1 MQANR
6 LAMETVEGHPPGL
19 LGDRC
24 KKVRSADTK
33 ECLAIA
39 LLTAGRD
46 RPYALGIAQS
56 LLGQGVRLDFI
67 GSDEVSSPELMNH
80 PGVRFLNL
88 RGDQSVDA
96 SFVAKMVRVLKY
108 YLRLVGYALVAKPK
122 IFHIL
127 WNNKFE
133 LIDRIGLMLFYRALA
148 KRVFL
153 TAHNVNA
160 GTRDATDT
168 WLNRASL
175 RVQYR
180 LSEHIFVHTERMKT
194 ELVDGFGVSRDRISV
209 IPFGINN
216 TVATTALGTVEAKS
230 RLVLSAREKAVLFFG
245 NIAPYKGLEYLVKAF
260 QVLVKEDPTYRLIV
274 VGRPK
279 GDLPY
284 WQDLERELNSP
295 DLKGKVISRIEY
307 IPDEDTELCFKAA
320 DVLILPYTH
329 IFQSGVLF
337 LGYSFGLPSL
347 PPMSARLKRRSS
359 KARPDLYAVPKT
371 RQICAVKFARFLPT
385 RFFSSS
391 KLGAHGF
398 GTVQTNAIPGIKW
411 RASPPRC
418 TRRR

>member
-1 MQANR
+1 MQVNR
-6 LAMETVEGHPPGL
+6 VATDAHPAAIPVDERRKTCSAGAVEG
-19 LGDRC
+19 
-24 KKVRSADTK
+24 
-33 ECLAIA
+33 LAVA

-46 RPYALGIAQS
+46 RPYALGMAQA
-56 LLGQGVRLDFI
+56 LLAQGVHLDFI
-67 GSDEVSSPELMNH
+67 GSNEVSSPDLMNH
-80 PGVRFLNL
+80 PQARFLNL
-88 RGDQSVDA
+88 RGDQSVEA
-96 SFVAKMVRVLKY
+96 SFLEKMLRVLKY
-108 YLRLVGYALVAKPK
+108 YLKLVGYALVARPK

-133 LIDRIGLMLFYRALA
+133 LIDRIGLMLFYRALG

-160 GTRDATDT
+160 GTRDATDS

-216 TVATTALGTVEAKS
+216 TVPTTALKTVEAKS
-230 RLVLSAREKAVLFFG
+230 RLGLSGREKAVLFFG

-260 QVLVKEDPTYRLIV
+260 QVLVKEDPSYRLIV

-284 WQDLERELNSP
+284 WQNLERELNSP
-295 DLKGKVISRIEY
+295 ALKGKVISRIEY
-307 IPDEDTELCFKAA
+307 IPDEDTELYFKAA

-337 LGYSFGLPSL
+337 LGYSFGLPVIATDVGSL
-347 PPMSARLKRRSS
+347 KEEIVEGKTGFVCRPKDP
-359 KARPDLYAVPKT
+359 PDLC
-371 RQICAVKFARFLPT
+371 RQIRAFFADPLFVELE
-385 RFFSSS
+385 
-391 KLGAHGF
+391 A
-398 GTVQTNAIPGIKW
+398 
-411 RASPPRC
+411 
-418 TRRR
+418 RRPWIRDFANQRYSWDKVARVTTTAYAQALTK